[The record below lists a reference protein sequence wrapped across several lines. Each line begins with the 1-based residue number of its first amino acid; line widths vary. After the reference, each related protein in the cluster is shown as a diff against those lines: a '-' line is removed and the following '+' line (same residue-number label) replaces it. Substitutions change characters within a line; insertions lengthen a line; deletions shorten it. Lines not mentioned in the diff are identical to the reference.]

1 MIGRVGRLSGPMARR
16 VAVLSLHTSPLAQP
30 GTGDGGGMNV
40 YVRSLADALARAG
53 VACDLLTR
61 GDRDDVVELGP
72 GVRVVHLPV
81 AVGAPVAKDSLLDL
95 HDDLVDAAQRWLT
108 TDGGADVLHA
118 HYWVSGA
125 VGHTLKHRLGLPLV
139 TTFHTLA
146 RAKRDAGILDD
157 PVHRFEVEAA
167 VARCSDGLVVS
178 TADERDLLV
187 EVYGAARDRV
197 EVIPPGVDHSRFSP
211 GDPAVAR
218 ARLGLGAGP
227 VLVFVGRIQPLKGL
241 DVAVR
246 ALAALGRD
254 DARLV
259 VVGGPSG
266 TDGEA
271 ELRAVQALVAE
282 LGLADRVDFVAPQGH
297 DRLVD
302 WYRAAD
308 VVLVPSRTESFGLV
322 ALEAGA
328 CGTPVVAAAVGGL
341 PTVVEHGVS
350 GFLVDERDP
359 EAYAA
364 AVAAVLADPG
374 DLRHRAALR
383 SHRFTWDRAADRLRG
398 CYLDVPAREL
408 VRCT

>member
-1 MIGRVGRLSGPMARR
+1 MIGRVGRLSRPMARR

-53 VACDLLTR
+53 VDCDLLTR
-61 GDRDDVVELGP
+61 GDRADVVEVGP

-81 AVGAPVAKDSLLDL
+81 AAGVAVAKDSLLDL
-95 HDDLVDAAQRWLT
+95 HDDLVDAAERWLT
-108 TDGGADVLHA
+108 TDGSADVLHA

-125 VGHTLKHRLGLPLV
+125 VAHTLKHRLGVPLV

-146 RAKRDAGILDD
+146 RAKRDAGIHDD
-157 PVHRFEVEAA
+157 PAHRFEVETA
-167 VARCSDGLVVS
+167 VTRCSDALVVS
-178 TADERDLLV
+178 TAEERDLLV
-187 EVYGAARDRV
+187 TAYGADRDRV
-197 EVIPPGVDHSRFSP
+197 EVIPPGVDHAVFSP
-211 GDPAVAR
+211 GDRSAAR
-218 ARLGLGAGP
+218 ARLGLGGGP
-227 VLVFVGRIQPLKGL
+227 VLLFVGRIQPLKGL

-246 ALAALGRD
+246 ALAALPRT

-266 TDGEA
+266 ADGA
-271 ELRAVQALVAE
+271 TELRSVQGLVAD
-282 LGLADRVDFVAPQGH
+282 LGLTDRVDFVRPQGH
-297 DRLVD
+297 DRLAD

-341 PTVVEHGVS
+341 QTVVEHGVS
-350 GFLVDERDP
+350 GYLVDQRDP

-364 AVAAVLADPG
+364 AVTAVLADAG
-374 DLRHRAALR
+374 ELRHRAALR
-383 SHRFTWDRAADRLRG
+383 AHRFTWDLAAARLRR

>member
-1 MIGRVGRLSGPMARR
+1 MVRR

-40 YVRSLADALARAG
+40 YVRSFADALARAG
-53 VACDLLTR
+53 VECDLLTR
-61 GDRDDVVELGP
+61 GDGSGSDVVEVGP

-81 AVGAPVAKDSLLDL
+81 DPGGPVAKDTLLDL
-95 HDDLVDAAQRWLT
+95 HDDLVDAAERWLT

-125 VGHTLKHRLGLPLV
+125 VAHTLKHRLGLPLV

-146 RAKRDAGILDD
+146 RAKQDVGILDD
-157 PVHRFEVEAA
+157 PAHRFEVEAA
-167 VARCSDGLVVS
+167 IARCSDGLIVS
-178 TADERDLLV
+178 TGEERDLLV
-187 EVYGAARDRV
+187 GAYGADGSRI
-197 EVIPPGVDHSRFSP
+197 EVIPPGVDHTVFAP
-211 GDPAVAR
+211 GDVATAR
-218 ARLGLGAGP
+218 ARLGLGDGP
-227 VLVFVGRIQPLKGL
+227 LMVFVGRIQPLKGL
-241 DVAVR
+241 DVAVH
-246 ALAALGRD
+246 ALAELGRD

-266 TDGEA
+266 PDGEA
-271 ELRAVQALVAE
+271 ELRSVQDLVAR
-282 LGLADRVDFVAPQGH
+282 LGLTERVTFVAPQAH
-297 DRLVD
+297 DRLAD

-341 PTVVEHGVS
+341 QTVVEHGVS

-359 EAYAA
+359 AAYAA
-364 AVAAVLADPG
+364 AVAAVLADDG
-374 DLRHRAALR
+374 GLRQRAALR
-383 SHRFTWDRAADRLRG
+383 AQRFTWDLAAARLRR
-398 CYLDVPAREL
+398 CYLDLPAREL